1 MGSIAGNRVEF
12 MRYPRTTED
21 LELYYNEVEQAYFKL
36 TGIGSAECPAHWQ
49 IHKDN
54 ILDHLK
60 VQDIFNDLRNQT
72 EIPYEEFI
80 KMENQIK
87 EWIKRR
93 MIQHILHTSF
103 KMLLKRIDKKQRYND
118 PYFIAALGDKDP
130 ELEVKWDNYY
140 PNTP

>member
-1 MGSIAGNRVEF
+1 
-12 MRYPRTTED
+12 
-21 LELYYNEVEQAYFKL
+21 
-36 TGIGSAECPAHWQ
+36 
-49 IHKDN
+49 
-54 ILDHLK
+54 
-60 VQDIFNDLRNQT
+60 
-72 EIPYEEFI
+72 
-80 KMENQIK
+80 MENQIK

-140 PNTP
+140 PNPP